1 MVNSMVSAVLFDLDG
16 TILNCVEP
24 MSKEFIKIV
33 QKLGVNITDEIRKRV
48 GSNLGEILIE
58 RSSPIA
64 EFLLLWRLGRTI
76 GLSFFKRL
84 ILIFLSYSRLKNIA
98 NNSSLFDGTIEILQR
113 LKHQGI
119 KLAVVTTRSKK
130 DVSLIMKKFSLENF
144 FDVIVTRDDVFFGK
158 PSPEPVILALKKL
171 NVSANEAVVVGDMPT
186 DIESGKQAG
195 TKTIALLTGLFNE
208 SLLEAAPD
216 LTINSILEIPEV
228 LEKF

>member
-1 MVNSMVSAVLFDLDG
+1 MVSAVLFDLDG

-24 MSKEFIKIV
+24 MSKEFMRIV
-33 QKLGVNITDEIRKRV
+33 QKLGVNITDEIRRRV
-48 GSNLGEILIE
+48 GSNLGEILIK

-64 EFLLLWRLGRTI
+64 EVLLLWRLGRTI
-76 GLSFFKRL
+76 GLSFFKRVMM
-84 ILIFLSYSRLKNIA
+84 IFLSYSRLKNIA
-98 NNSSLFDGTIEILQR
+98 NNSSLFDGVIEILQA
-113 LKHQGI
+113 LKQQGL
-119 KLAVVTTRSKK
+119 KLGVVTTRSRK

-208 SLLEAAPD
+208 SLLEASPD
-216 LTINSILEIPEV
+216 LTINSILEIPQA
-228 LEKF
+228 LENL

>member
-24 MSKEFIKIV
+24 MSREFIKIV
-33 QKLGVNITDEIRKRV
+33 QRLGVNITDEIRKRV
-48 GSNLGEILIE
+48 GSNLGEILIK

-76 GLSFFKRL
+76 GLSFFKRVV
-84 ILIFLSYSRLKNIA
+84 LIFLSYSRLKNIA
-98 NNSSLFDGTIEILQR
+98 NSSSLFDGVLETLQT
-113 LKHQGI
+113 LKHRGL

-130 DVSLIMKKFSLENF
+130 DVSLIMEKFSLENF

-186 DIESGKQAG
+186 DIESGKKAG

-208 SLLEAAPD
+208 SLLEASPD
-216 LTINSILEIPEV
+216 LTINSILEVPEA

>member
-1 MVNSMVSAVLFDLDG
+1 MVNSMISAVLFDLDG

-24 MSKEFIKIV
+24 MSREFIKIV
-33 QKLGVNITDEIRKRV
+33 QKLGVNITDDIRKRV
-48 GSNLGEILIE
+48 GSKLGEILIE
-58 RSSPIA
+58 RSSPLA

-76 GLSFFKRL
+76 GLSFFKRV
-84 ILIFLSYSRLKNIA
+84 IMIFLSYSRLKNIA
-98 NNSSLFDGTIEILQR
+98 NNSLLFEGVIEILHA
-113 LKHQGI
+113 LKKRGL
-119 KLAVVTTRSKK
+119 KLAVVTTRSRK
-130 DVSLIMKKFSLENF
+130 DVLLIMKKFSLENF
-144 FDVIVTRDDVFFGK
+144 FDVIVTRDDVFLGK

-208 SLLEAAPD
+208 SLLEASPD
-216 LTINSILEIPEV
+216 LTINSILEVPEA

>member
-1 MVNSMVSAVLFDLDG
+1 MVSAVLFDLDG

-24 MSKEFIKIV
+24 MSKEFMRIV
-33 QKLGVNITDEIRKRV
+33 QKLGVNITDEIRRRV
-48 GSNLGEILIE
+48 GSNLGEILIK

-64 EFLLLWRLGRTI
+64 EVLLLWRLGRTI
-76 GLSFFKRL
+76 GLSFFKRVMM
-84 ILIFLSYSRLKNIA
+84 IFLSYSRLKNIA
-98 NNSSLFDGTIEILQR
+98 NNSSLFDGVIEILQA
-113 LKHQGI
+113 LKQQGL
-119 KLAVVTTRSKK
+119 KLGVVTTRSRK
-130 DVSLIMKKFSLENF
+130 DVSLIMKKCSLENF

-208 SLLEAAPD
+208 SLLEASPD
-216 LTINSILEIPEV
+216 LTINSILEIPQA
-228 LEKF
+228 LENL

>member
-1 MVNSMVSAVLFDLDG
+1 MISAVLFDLDG

-24 MSKEFIKIV
+24 MSREFIKIV
-33 QKLGVNITDEIRKRV
+33 QKLGVNITDDIRKRV
-48 GSNLGEILIE
+48 GSKLGEILIE
-58 RSSPIA
+58 RSSPLA

-76 GLSFFKRL
+76 GLSFFKRV
-84 ILIFLSYSRLKNIA
+84 IMIFLSYSRLKNIA
-98 NNSSLFDGTIEILQR
+98 NNSLLFEGVIEILHA
-113 LKHQGI
+113 LKKRGL
-119 KLAVVTTRSKK
+119 KLAVVTTRSRK
-130 DVSLIMKKFSLENF
+130 DVLLIMKKFSLENF
-144 FDVIVTRDDVFFGK
+144 FDVIVTRDDVFLGK

-208 SLLEAAPD
+208 SLLEASPD
-216 LTINSILEIPEV
+216 LTINSILEVPEA